1 MVPQPL
7 KMGRG
12 QHPTWTAVD
21 EKLMER
27 TGFHPWT
34 LRRLR
39 HEFTRAWERLSYGQ
53 RKALAEGGACPRFT
67 WMNEVLRGLWAPED
81 WNAWLTYLEHPE
93 QDLAEMCR
101 GEYPISPYMIRLY
114 SALFGI
120 KVDFLLLGYP
130 PACDRIGAN
139 IDVVPLIGSSQ

>member
-1 MVPQPL
+1 VVPQPL

-12 QHPTWTAVD
+12 QHPTRTAVD

-27 TGFHPWT
+27 TGIHPWA

-39 HEFTRAWERLSYGQ
+39 HEFTRAWERLSYAQ
-53 RKALAEGGACPRFT
+53 RKGMAEGGTCPRFT
-67 WMNEVLRGLWAPED
+67 WMNGLLRGLWAPEH
-81 WNAWLTYLEHPE
+81 WASWLSYLEYSE
-93 QDLAEMCR
+93 QDLAEMSR
-101 GEYPISPYMIRLY
+101 GEYPISPYLIRLY

-130 PACDRIGAN
+130 PACDRDGAN
-139 IDVVPLIGSSQ
+139 IDVVPLTGSH